1 MQPKAFVTSEKKMKR
16 NASFLLSF
24 IFLTTG
30 SYAQTLNKVADL
42 LFKNV
47 KTKLSVAEKNQVA
60 TALGFVLSNDNVQPF
75 AQDPDSKA
83 YPFAAIVFPTDMN
96 KDGKEE
102 IFVHFGN
109 TYTSGN
115 TETSISLFIKNTSGV
130 YKNHL
135 GFPGMLPDALSTV
148 SQGYPDLLIGGPGFE
163 FPVLRWNGKTY
174 AHHHMVKDD
183 AYEKLKKKGIDVLSK
198 EYQLTIN

>member
-1 MQPKAFVTSEKKMKR
+1 MKR

-24 IFLTTG
+24 IFLSTG
-30 SYAQTLNKVADL
+30 SFTQTLNKVADL

-47 KTKLSVAEKNQVA
+47 KTKLTVAEKNQVA
-60 TALGFVLSNDNVQPF
+60 TALGFVLSNDKVQPF
-75 AQDPDSKA
+75 AQDADSKD
-83 YPFAAIVFPTDMN
+83 YPFTAIVFPTDMN

-102 IFVHFGN
+102 IFVQFGN
-109 TYTSGN
+109 SYTSGN

-174 AHHHMVKDD
+174 ANHHMVKDD
-183 AYEKLKKKGIDVLSK
+183 AYGKLKKKGIDVLSK
-198 EYQLTIN
+198 EYQLTIK